1 MSIRVVPNGFELD
14 GEVLGLFSAS
24 VQYWRL
30 DRALWGPIL
39 DNVRQMG
46 FKVIETYIP
55 WDVHETGP
63 ETYDFGATD
72 LQKDVGHFLDLCHD
86 RGLRVLVRPGP
97 HINAELR
104 DFGFPRRVLADP
116 DVQARTAQGTLA
128 VYHFPFKPFPVPSYA
143 SDAFYTAFSRFMD
156 ALAPVLRQRIYPRGS
171 VVGIQADNELS
182 YFFRISAYDL
192 DYAPCAIQQYRRFL
206 ADRYHSIDDLNRAY
220 RSSFTSFGEVAPPR
234 EFHGTRPEDLPW
246 YLDWT
251 HYKEYQLTEALRRLA
266 VMYRE
271 DGLGELPTFQNYPG
285 PYTNVPNDLPYRTPF
300 SVAKSEQVLDV
311 VGVDS
316 YPLWEDY
323 EVVKQSVQYA
333 VGSSRLP
340 YVPEFGAGA
349 VGWRRPPHIEEH
361 EFATLALLMHGIKGI
376 GFYMIVDRDRWL
388 GSPVTVNNRIR
399 QPEYGLYQRFNQL
412 LDDIDILRLK
422 RESQCL
428 LLAGREYER
437 LASATALLP
446 VPSRSLFNFKIAE
459 LYLNE
464 ADLGLGDQ
472 VAYDHFLLWKYL
484 YAGLTQAGFTFDLSD
499 TDALTLERLSAY
511 PAVVVP
517 SFTFMARET
526 QAVVRQYVEAGGTL
540 VLGPRC
546 PLLDESMHEWEDLA
560 RSLRRPVER
569 IKSGQLDLG
578 AAVREA
584 EVFDAEPLLSIGGRT
599 AAYRVPV
606 GRGAMVHFGFLPA
619 GPADSAA
626 GEIGTRLLD
635 AAGIAPSSP
644 SSNKRV
650 EMVWHSGGG
659 RRVLFACNPTAERQ
673 TTTLTLPG
681 RGRLQDRWGT
691 DHRAAATEH
700 LLSLDPYT
708 IRIWEVLL

>member
-1 MSIRVVPNGFELD
+1 MGIRVVPSGFELD
-14 GEVLGLFSAS
+14 GELLGLFSGS

-30 DRALWGPIL
+30 DRELWGPIL
-39 DNVRQMG
+39 DSVRQMG
-46 FKVIETYIP
+46 FQVIETYIP

-63 ETYDFGATD
+63 EQFDFGAVD
-72 LQKDVGHFLDLCHD
+72 SHKDVGHFLDLCHV

-104 DFGFPRRVLADP
+104 DFGFPRRVLADAE
-116 DVQARTAQGTLA
+116 VQARTAQGTLA

-143 SDAFYTAFSRFMD
+143 SDKLYTSFSRFMD
-156 ALAPVLRQRIYPRGS
+156 ALAPVLRERIYPRGA

-192 DYAPCAIQQYRRFL
+192 DYAPCAVEQYGRFL
-206 ADRYHSIDDLNRAY
+206 ADRYGTVDNLNRAY
-220 RSSFTSFGEVAPPR
+220 RTNFTSFSEVAPPR
-234 EFHGTRPEDLPW
+234 EFHGKTPEQLPY

-251 HYKEYQLTEALRRLA
+251 HYKEHQLIEALRRLA
-266 VMYRE
+266 EMFRE
-271 DGLGELPTFQNYPG
+271 DGLGELPVFQNYPG

-300 SVAKSEQVLDV
+300 AVAKTEQYLDV

-316 YPLWEDY
+316 YPLREDY
-323 EVVKQSVQYA
+323 EVVKQSVQYV

-340 YVPEFGAGA
+340 YIPEFGAGA
-349 VGWRRPPHIEEH
+349 VSWRRPPHIEEH
-361 EFATLALLMHGIKGI
+361 EFATLALLMHGIKAI
-376 GFYMIVDRDRWL
+376 NFYMIVDRDRWL
-388 GSPVTVNNRIR
+388 GSPVTVNNRVR

-412 LDDIDILRLK
+412 VNEIDVLHLK
-422 RESQCL
+422 KESQFL
-428 LLAGREYER
+428 LLAGRDYER

-459 LYLNE
+459 LYLFE
-464 ADLGLGDQ
+464 DDLGLGDR
-472 VAYDHFLLWKYL
+472 VALDHYLLWKYL
-484 YAGLTQAGFTFDLSD
+484 YAGLSEAGFTFDLSD

-517 SFTFMARET
+517 SFVFMARDA
-526 QAVVRQYVEAGGTL
+526 QAVLRQYVEAGGML

-546 PLLDESMHEWEDLA
+546 PVLDDSMHEGTDLG
-560 RSLRRPVER
+560 RHLRRPVER
-569 IKSGQLDLG
+569 VKSGRLDLG
-578 AAVREA
+578 ISVRDA
-584 EVFDAEPLLSIGGRT
+584 EIFDAEPLLSLGGRT

-606 GRGAMVHFGFLPA
+606 GRGAMVHFGFLPD
-619 GPADSAA
+619 GPPDGSAA
-626 GEIGTRLLD
+626 EIGRHLLA
-635 AAGIAPSSP
+635 AAGVRQTSP

-659 RRVLFACNPTAERQ
+659 RRILFACNPTADRQ

-681 RGRLQDRWGT
+681 SHRLQDRWGT
-691 DHRAAATEH
+691 DHRPAATEH
-700 LLSLDPYT
+700 NLALDPYS
-708 IRIWEVLL
+708 IQVWEVLK